1 MRLKSIKLAGFKSFV
16 DPTHVPFTT
25 NMSAV
30 VGPNGCGK
38 SNIIDAVRWV
48 MGESSAKN
56 LRGESMTDV
65 IFNGSTSRKPIGQAS
80 IELIFDNS
88 DGNLKGEYGAFNEIA
103 IRRKVTRDG
112 QSTYFLNGTKCR
124 RRDITDI
131 FLGTGLGPRSYAII
145 EQGMISRLIES
156 KPEELRVFLEEAA
169 GISKYKERR
178 RETENRMRRTQ
189 ENLERLTDVR
199 EELERQLAHL
209 NKQAMAAQR
218 YSELKQEERQ
228 TKAQLYAMKW
238 RAFDQKYQATAQKIK
253 EKEVE
258 LEKFIQIRTHSDSQ
272 YELLREDQF
281 TKRTAF
287 EEVQARF
294 YQSGTEIARI
304 EQSLQHQK
312 QSSQRLQREADEVTH
327 RLQELALEITREE
340 QQLNEVDAQL
350 QELEPE
356 LETLQHAAEMS
367 SEKLSEIEERMS
379 QWQRQWENY
388 SQRSAD
394 MRQRAEVEQSKIQGI
409 ENQIQRLDQRK
420 GKLQQELDVLSHHMD
435 DPELIQTLDQE
446 IASQA
451 ELRTEKEIQYEH
463 LQQQMTSMSEQR
475 SQLQVQ
481 RDQLQVQLQSLQG
494 ELSSLLALQRAAD
507 TNQDKLIEDWLQ
519 RNNIETDEPLRE
531 FLNIESGW
539 ELAVETVLNER
550 LKSIPTYEMDQ
561 ASKLL
566 VESKE
571 SFPLK
576 LHRQN
581 IVSNNSSILSAEA
594 SISSL
599 FSKVGGAAAFEGCL
613 NQVMIVDAEGDAGLA
628 QALIARNNLT
638 DGQSLITRDG
648 IWLSANWIRFPGQ
661 DQQAAGYLQ
670 RKTTIEKIEDKL
682 NIEEESQSELDN
694 TLRELQEGI
703 QKSSEELKI
712 IQTDINQ
719 TTREEALLEAKRGA
733 LKAKNEQVVL
743 RRQKMEEDLN
753 EVDVH
758 KEDEMTQLD
767 MLRHNWQSALDAV
780 QALSEEKEVLLH
792 RRDEIRTSLD
802 DYRVRARHD
811 RDAIHSMQM
820 TIQNAQNARENTQLT
835 CKRLLQQQSLSQERA
850 TLLAEE
856 EAMASEPLESLAE
869 DLELKL
875 AQQSEYEIQLV
886 DARQTLEQVEQRS
899 REIELTRHE
908 SEERIQILRNA
919 LEKLRMDGQALNIA
933 AKGFQDQLAEDEWHL
948 ETVLENL
955 PEDFTEETCEQVLEK
970 IAQRIQRLGAIN
982 LAAIDEFT
990 LQSERKVYLDAQHE
1004 DLMEALN
1011 TLENAIRKIDKE
1023 TRAKFK
1029 ETYDLVNEGLQNL
1042 FPKVFGGGNAYLALT
1057 GDDLLETGVS
1067 IMARPPGKKNATI
1080 HLLSGGEKAL
1090 TAIALIFSIFQL
1102 NPAPFCMLDEVDAPL
1117 DDANVGRY
1125 ARMVKEMSNQVQF
1138 IYITHN
1144 KIAME
1149 MADQLMGVTMH
1160 EPGVSRLVSVD
1171 VEEAALLAQS

>member
-16 DPTHVPFTT
+16 DPTQVPFTT

-80 IELIFDNS
+80 IELVFDNT
-88 DGNLKGEYGAFNEIA
+88 DGSLQGEYGAFSEIA

-178 RETENRMRRTQ
+178 RETENRMKRTQ

-228 TKAQLYAMKW
+228 TRAQLHAMKW
-238 RAFDQKYQATAQKIK
+238 RTFDQKYQATTIQIK

-258 LEKFIQIRTHSDSQ
+258 LEQFIQTRTHSDSQ
-272 YELLREDQF
+272 YEQLREDQF
-281 TKRTAF
+281 TKREAF
-287 EEVQARF
+287 EEIQARF
-294 YQSGTEIARI
+294 YQSGADIARI

-312 QSSQRLQREADEVTH
+312 QTSQRLQREMDEVQH
-327 RLQELALEITREE
+327 RLQELELETSREE
-340 QQLNEVDAQL
+340 QLLEDMDAQL
-350 QELEPE
+350 EALEPE
-356 LETLQHAAEMS
+356 LETLQYASEVS
-367 SEKLSEIEERMS
+367 SEKLAEIEEQMS
-379 QWQRQWENY
+379 QWQHQWEDY

-394 MRQRAEVEQSKIQGI
+394 MRQRAEVEQSKIQSV
-409 ENQIQRLDQRK
+409 ESQIQRLDQRK
-420 GKLQQELDVLSHHMD
+420 EKLQQDLEGLSHHLEDHDTLQQMD
-435 DPELIQTLDQE
+435 QD
-446 IASQA
+446 IATQSA
-451 ELRTEKEIQYEH
+451 LRAEKEIQYEN
-463 LQQQMTSMSEQR
+463 LQQQMSSMTEQR
-475 SQLQVQ
+475 SRLQTE
-481 RDQLQVQLQSLQG
+481 RDQLQLQLQRLQG

-507 TNQDKLIEDWLQ
+507 TNQDKLIDDWLQ
-519 RNNIETDEPLRE
+519 KNNIETEEPLRE
-531 FLNIESGW
+531 QLDIDSGW
-539 ELAVETVLNER
+539 ELAVETVLNEG
-550 LKSIPTYEMDQ
+550 LKSIPTFELEQ
-561 ASKLL
+561 ASRLL
-566 VESKE
+566 VESNE
-571 SFPLK
+571 SLPLR
-576 LHRQN
+576 LHKPKPA
-581 IVSNNSSILSAEA
+581 SANLLEA
-594 SISSL
+594 SSQSL
-599 FSKVGGAAAFEGCL
+599 PPLLSKVRGAEAFEGVL
-613 NQVMIVDAEGDAGLA
+613 NQILIIDDEGQAGLT
-628 QALIARNNLT
+628 QALDAQRNL
-638 DGQSLITRDG
+638 DMGQSLITRDG
-648 IWLSANWIRFPGQ
+648 IWMSATWIRFPGQ
-661 DQQAAGYLQ
+661 DQQASGYLQ
-670 RKTTIEKIEDKL
+670 RKTAIEKIEETLTLD
-682 NIEEESQSELDN
+682 EEKQSELDN
-694 TLRELQEGI
+694 ALAEFQAQI
-703 QKSSEELKI
+703 QKTNEALKNL
-712 IQTDINQ
+712 QTDINQ

-743 RRQKMEEDLN
+743 RRQKIEEDLK
-753 EVDVH
+753 EVELH
-758 KEDEMTQLD
+758 REDETSQLE
-767 MLRHNWQSALDAV
+767 MLRYSWQSALDAV
-780 QALSEEKEVLLH
+780 HEFTDEKEVLLQ
-792 RRDEIRTSLD
+792 RRDEIRASLD
-802 DYRVRARHD
+802 DYRVRGRHD
-811 RDAIHSMQM
+811 RDAVHSMQM
-820 TIQNAQNARENTQLT
+820 TIQNAQNARHNTRQALD
-835 CKRLLQQQSLSQERA
+835 RLLQQQSRSQERA
-850 TLLAEE
+850 SILAEE
-856 EAMASEPLESLAE
+856 EAMASEPLETLAE

-875 AQQSEYEIQLV
+875 AQRSEDDLKLAE
-886 DARQTLEQVEQRS
+886 ARQALESVEQQS
-899 REIELTRHE
+899 REIELARHE
-908 SEERIQILRNA
+908 NEEKIQTLRNA
-919 LEKLRMDGQALNIA
+919 LEKLRMDGQALDIA
-933 AKGFQDQLAEDEWHL
+933 AKGFRDQLAEDEWHL
-948 ETVLENL
+948 ETVLANL
-955 PEDFTEETCEQVLEK
+955 PEDLTEETCEQLLEK
-970 IAQRIQRLGAIN
+970 IAQRIQPLGAIN
-982 LAAIDEFT
+982 LAAIDEYR

-1004 DLMEALN
+1004 DLMDALN

-1023 TRAKFK
+1023 TRARFK
-1029 ETYDLVNEGLQNL
+1029 ETYDQVNEGLQNL
-1042 FPKVFGGGNAYLALT
+1042 FPKVFGGGSAYLALT

-1125 ARMVKEMSNQVQF
+1125 ARMVKEMSSQVQF

-1171 VEEAALLAQS
+1171 VEEAALLVQS